1 MGVFSLRRSGTLS
14 SFLFSFFR
22 SASEKTKTE
31 EMGSPM
37 LPYILSLPAL
47 SLPALSLSKGR
58 RVEGQAKRH
67 LNARPRKIYRFERRY
82 KRPRRRVRSADG
94 KSDG

>member
-31 EMGSPM
+31 EMGSTM
-37 LPYILSLPAL
+37 LP
-47 SLPALSLSKGR
+47 
-58 RVEGQAKRH
+58 QAKRH